1 MLYLLPV
8 QIPEVGLYNLL
19 GDANNNLNSTINF
32 ITQFKNIFFI
42 LVNLGAS
49 VTYLFL
55 KKNLLIAINKK
66 D

>member
-19 GDANNNLNSTINF
+19 GDANSNNNLNSTIK
-32 ITQFKNIFFI
+32 FKNIF
-42 LVNLGAS
+42 LKLGKGAS

-55 KKNLLIAINKK
+55 SKKLLIAINKK